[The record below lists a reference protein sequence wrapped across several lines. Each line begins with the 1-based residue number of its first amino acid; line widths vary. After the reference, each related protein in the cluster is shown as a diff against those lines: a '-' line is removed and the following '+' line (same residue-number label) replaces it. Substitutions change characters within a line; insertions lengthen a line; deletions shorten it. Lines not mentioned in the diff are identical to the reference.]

1 MHGRQGLLVEWGYP
15 SCWVTG
21 LRVLIDACSFQPVTH
36 GKEVREIEKSIGI
49 DIGKRKCVACVME
62 HDGVILEESSYDN
75 TAKDALE
82 FATSAKARY
91 GTCRAVCESTGNH
104 WIKTIDAFE
113 HVGIPIALANPFKI
127 KAIASASIKNDTIDA
142 RTLAHL
148 LRSNLI
154 PACHI
159 GSAES
164 RGIKQI
170 LRYQIRLVQ
179 DRTRAINFVHTL
191 TDKYDVN
198 PKDGGKNVWTKRVL
212 AYLEE
217 ADVESPHDRFVLDR
231 CIAKIRHY
239 NDEIKKTGNEIRRY
253 VRDAH
258 GPKILMS
265 ITGMDAFSA
274 ALLAAEIDTI
284 DRFGNPKK
292 FVSWAG
298 MCPTLHQSGDTSYH
312 GRMKKDSN
320 RKVNWVMVQCALVAV
335 RHDPRMKEYYVRLMK
350 RHRHNIAITHVA
362 NKMLTIIW
370 HMLTED
376 NLYEDRNE
384 KLYRAKIRQVMRA

>member
-1 MHGRQGLLVEWGYP
+1 MRGMYN
-15 SCWVTG
+15 
-21 LRVLIDACSFQPVTH
+21 DARR
-36 GKEVREIEKSIGI
+36 GG
-49 DIGKRKCVACVME
+49 
-62 HDGVILEESSYDN
+62 ILEESSYDN

-104 WIKTIDAFE
+104 WVKTIDAFE
-113 HVGIPIALANPFKI
+113 RVGIPIALANPFKI

-154 PACHI
+154 PSCHI

-164 RGIKQI
+164 MGIKQI

-217 ADVESPHDRFVLDR
+217 ADVESP
-231 CIAKIRHY
+231 
-239 NDEIKKTGNEIRRY
+239 
-253 VRDAH
+253 
-258 GPKILMS
+258 P
-265 ITGMDAFSA
+265 
-274 ALLAAEIDTI
+274 
-284 DRFGNPKK
+284 
-292 FVSWAG
+292 
-298 MCPTLHQSGDTSYH
+298 
-312 GRMKKDSN
+312 
-320 RKVNWVMVQCALVAV
+320 
-335 RHDPRMKEYYVRLMK
+335 
-350 RHRHNIAITHVA
+350 
-362 NKMLTIIW
+362 
-370 HMLTED
+370 
-376 NLYEDRNE
+376 
-384 KLYRAKIRQVMRA
+384 